1 MKRFLL
7 LALAAPFLLAG
18 CGIDCDK
25 FCQKWEDCRLLAFS
39 QEPATPGSQFVPKL
53 SQCMTGCSATGADSS
68 AFIAC
73 VQGKS
78 GVDVNKGVCSI
89 PTPAVSSTP

>member
-25 FCQKWEDCRLLAFS
+25 FCQKWNDCQALAWA
-39 QEPATPGSQFVPKL
+39 QAQPPHTTAFVPTTQ
-53 SQCMTGCSATGADSS
+53 QCVSSCNATGADNS
-68 AFIAC
+68 AFISC
-73 VQGKS
+73 VDDRS
-78 GVDVNKGVCSI
+78 CADVNAGMCALPVPK
-89 PTPAVSSTP
+89 